1 MNINI
6 TNRNDKVSDAT
17 REKIEGWLH
26 ESQKRYNVITSA
38 QVTIEKSNGKEEV
51 VEATVHAT
59 GKDLFAKASHENLYA
74 ALDALSSKIDK
85 QLAKIRDMQTNKKGT
100 VRPESEASEP
110 LTDDDDGV
118 DYEEQYSA

>member
-17 REKIEGWLH
+17 REKIESWLH

-59 GKDLFAKASHENLYA
+59 GKDLFAKASHENLFG

-85 QLAKIRDMQTNKKGT
+85 QLAKVRGLQTNKKGSAK
-100 VRPESEASEP
+100 PASAEDAP
-110 LTDDDDGV
+110 ADDDET
-118 DYEEQYSA
+118 DYEEQYST